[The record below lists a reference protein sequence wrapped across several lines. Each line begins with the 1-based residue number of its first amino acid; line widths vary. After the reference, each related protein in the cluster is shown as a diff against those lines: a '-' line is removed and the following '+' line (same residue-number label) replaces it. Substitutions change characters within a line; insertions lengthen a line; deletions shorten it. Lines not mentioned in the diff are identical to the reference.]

1 MNGKKYFYTENKT
14 FATTM
19 AYLLSRKLFVMNN
32 PDGTIYY
39 SFIRDEEFDKVFDFV
54 SRTRK
59 KNSIKNIKE

>member
-1 MNGKKYFYTENKT
+1 
-14 FATTM
+14 M

-39 SFIRDEEFDKVFDFV
+39 SFIRDEEFDKVFEFV

-59 KNSIKNIKE
+59 KNSIKNIKKQEEVLL